1 MNFLYVILISF
12 LFINCSFDNKTG
24 IWTNK
29 DKKKANNKTFQDFKK
44 ISTKDDEFNKIID
57 IKDFNLNLFK
67 PKINNQW
74 KDVFY
79 NYGNNTENF
88 RYNKKN
94 QLIFKS
100 KKLSKNKINK
110 FILFENNN
118 LILSDKKGNIVVFSI
133 NQNKVISKFNFYKKK
148 FRRIEKNLNLAV
160 EEEIIFVSDNL
171 GYLYAYNYQIGKILW
186 AKNFKSP
193 FRSNIKVLKNKIAA
207 ANEKNEFILFDKKNG
222 EIVKKI
228 PTEETTV
235 NNNFINNI
243 SSNGNDTLFFLN
255 TFGSLYSINAELLN
269 INWFLN
275 LNSAI
280 KLTPNNL
287 FSGVEIVN
295 NKSKIVVSSQD
306 KTYIINLD
314 TGLIERK
321 WNFSSL
327 IRPIINNQ
335 YIFFVTRNNLLI
347 AIDMRKNEI
356 IYSFNINKKIA
367 DFLDTEKKN
376 LAFLSLRIVENHVV
390 VFLRNS
396 YVLDFEIDGKLDKIY
411 NLPSKIKT
419 EPFYIDSSLLFL
431 NKKKQLIILN

>member
-44 ISTKDDEFNKIID
+44 ISTKDDEFNTIID

-222 EIVKKI
+222 EVVKKI

-396 YVLDFEIDGKLDKIY
+396 YVLDFEIDGKLNKIY
-411 NLPSKIKT
+411 KLPSKIKT
-419 EPFYIDSSLLFL
+419 EPLYIDSSLLFL

>member
-1 MNFLYVILISF
+1 M
-12 LFINCSFDNKTG
+12 
-24 IWTNK
+24 
-29 DKKKANNKTFQDFKK
+29 
-44 ISTKDDEFNKIID
+44 
-57 IKDFNLNLFK
+57 
-67 PKINNQW
+67 
-74 KDVFY
+74 
-79 NYGNNTENF
+79 
-88 RYNKKN
+88 
-94 QLIFKS
+94 
-100 KKLSKNKINK
+100 
-110 FILFENNN
+110 
-118 LILSDKKGNIVVFSI
+118 
-133 NQNKVISKFNFYKKK
+133 
-148 FRRIEKNLNLAV
+148 
-160 EEEIIFVSDNL
+160 
-171 GYLYAYNYQIGKILW
+171 YAYNYQTGKILW

-222 EIVKKI
+222 EVVKKI

-411 NLPSKIKT
+411 KLPSKIKT

>member
-171 GYLYAYNYQIGKILW
+171 GYLYAYNYQTGKILW

-222 EIVKKI
+222 EVVKKI

-411 NLPSKIKT
+411 KLPSKIKT